1 MAEATRTLRVTAP
14 TKPLAMDLQTSGEG
28 ARELSPDQVEQI
40 RKNRQIAAEH
50 FRANETDGE
59 EAEAPL
65 PTDPVEDIE
74 SVEVQLPN
82 GRIVEY
88 GPRGNVST
96 RLRVAQIMGQS
107 NNHVLF
113 MTLNTLLNIRA
124 IDGKAVRTITNQ
136 TDAQAIANAIGDSG
150 LEVLER
156 VHLQCWPGETRDS
169 LPIVKKNLLRPG
181 I

>member
-14 TKPLAMDLQTSGEG
+14 VKPLAMDLQTAGEG
-28 ARELSPDQVEQI
+28 EREFSADQVEQI

-50 FRANETDGE
+50 FRANETDDE

-65 PTDPVEDIE
+65 PTAPIEDIE

-88 GPRGNVST
+88 GPRGNVSA
-96 RLRVAQIMGQS
+96 RLRIAQIMGQS
-107 NNHVLF
+107 NNQILF
-113 MTLNTLLNIRA
+113 MTLSTLLNIRA

-136 TDAQAIANAIGDSG
+136 TDAQAVANAIGDSG

-156 VHLQCWPGETRDS
+156 VHLQCWPAETQDS
-169 LPIVKKNLLRPG
+169 LPIVKKNLRGPG